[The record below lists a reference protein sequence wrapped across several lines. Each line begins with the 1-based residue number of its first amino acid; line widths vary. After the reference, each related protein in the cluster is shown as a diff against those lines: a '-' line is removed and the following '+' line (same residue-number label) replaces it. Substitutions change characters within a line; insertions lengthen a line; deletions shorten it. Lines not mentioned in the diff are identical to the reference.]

1 MALVIEDGSIV
12 AGANSYVSL
21 AEARAYATA
30 RNKPLPTND
39 TTLEA
44 LLISAMDYL
53 EAQRARF
60 EGLKVSAEQ
69 ELQYPREGVIIDGI
83 ELASTVIPSILK
95 QAQIRLAMEANA
107 GVDLMPTRTG
117 GFVKKEVVGPIETE
131 YSEKVGVSVEPE
143 MSAVEALLAPLF
155 APRSVG
161 TFLTTFRA

>member
-30 RNKPLPTND
+30 RNKPLPTDD
-39 TTLEA
+39 TALEA

-60 EGLKVSAEQ
+60 EGSKVSSEQ

>member
-1 MALVIEDGSIV
+1 MALIIEDGSIV

-30 RNKPLPTND
+30 RNKPLPTDD
-39 TTLEA
+39 TALEA

-60 EGLKVSAEQ
+60 EGSKVSAEQ

-83 ELASTVIPSILK
+83 ELASNVIPSILK

>member
-1 MALVIEDGSIV
+1 MAIVIEDGSIV

-30 RNKPLPTND
+30 RNKPLPTDD
-39 TTLEA
+39 TALEA

-60 EGLKVSAEQ
+60 EGSKVSALQ

-83 ELASTVIPSILK
+83 ELASNAIPSILK

-155 APRSVG
+155 SPRSVDM
-161 TFLTTFRA
+161 FLTTFRA

>member
-1 MALVIEDGSIV
+1 MALIIEDGSIV
-12 AGANSYVSL
+12 TGANSYVSL
-21 AEARAYATA
+21 AEARVYATA
-30 RNKPLPTND
+30 RNKPLPTDD
-39 TTLEA
+39 TALEA

-60 EGLKVSAEQ
+60 EGSKVSAEQ

-83 ELASTVIPSILK
+83 ELASNAIPSILK